1 MQHLC
6 SRLSNMRHGLPQ
18 SRDQSTG
25 SSTVVLTFLFNVV
38 LTKVIFKV
46 FLHFL
51 GCAHSIQVSFL
62 SLGAKISS
70 CVSMTVS
77 HGIA

>member
-6 SRLSNMRHGLPQ
+6 SRLIDMRHGLPQ
-18 SRDQSTG
+18 SCDQRTG
-25 SSTVVLTFLFNVV
+25 SSAVVLTFLFNVA

-51 GCAHSIQVSFL
+51 GCAYSIQVSVL
-62 SLGAKISS
+62 SSGAKISS
-70 CVSMTVS
+70 Y
-77 HGIA
+77 IYL